1 MEPVGLNKAS
11 AEVADEMLRQRVVVQ
26 VVARVQ
32 MANTDAR
39 FSESDGFPGSS
50 KLGEFFAQMPG
61 ELSRADR
68 LNVAAILRDGRTSP
82 DPFRIQVER
91 LIVHPIWFGEQQVV
105 LIDAELICQ
114 PGVCKVPRISLPAR

>member
-50 KLGEFFAQMPG
+50 KLGEF
-61 ELSRADR
+61 
-68 LNVAAILRDGRTSP
+68 SP
-82 DPFRIQVER
+82 R
-91 LIVHPIWFGEQQVV
+91 
-105 LIDAELICQ
+105 CQ
-114 PGVCKVPRISLPAR
+114 ASSSGPTALPWPPS